1 MRHPNQP
8 NRDGFDL
15 ADKPF
20 SLPKNSTELDAK
32 TKRAVTICN
41 LFLNQQLTISDI
53 IRVLDEDYG
62 TVVLALLERGLIRER
77 RQRSQK
83 PPQGTER
90 RKRNPIVHP

>member
-1 MRHPNQP
+1 MRHPNRP
-8 NRDGFDL
+8 SRDGFDL

-20 SLPKNSTELDAK
+20 SLPKNSRELDAK

-62 TVVLALLERGLIRER
+62 TIVLALLERGLIQER
-77 RQRSQK
+77 RQRPEK

-90 RKRNPIVHP
+90 RKGNPILRA